1 MALWAT
7 ITTWLAIIMIID
19 GAIAFCL
26 RKSLAQFIPGLDIQL
41 VAITEVAVGVAILAF
56 KVGLSYLA

>member
-1 MALWAT
+1 LSVWAT
-7 ITTWLAIIMIID
+7 ITTWLAIILIVD

-26 RKSLAQFIPGLDIQL
+26 RRSLAQFIPGIDIQ
-41 VAITEVAVGVAILAF
+41 VIAITEIATGVAILAV